1 LAENET
7 YRKVRRERALCH
19 EGIENNRKKPDL
31 ASWEREIV
39 SQVAKELIR
48 GLRMVGGGTWTAGEW
63 SSALASQKRAEQM
76 RSEMGIKAFGREH
89 EAVGG

>member
-31 ASWEREIV
+31 ASWERESA

-48 GLRMVGGGTWTAGEW
+48 GLRMAGGGTWAACKR
-63 SSALASQKRAEQM
+63 SYALASQKRAEQM
-76 RSEMGIKAFGREH
+76 SSEMGAMYQR
-89 EAVGG
+89 ARNVYLD